1 MVATAY
7 KNDTI
12 NASTYNFTI
21 MIFTSSLFVAVVNP
35 LSPSIHIQIR
45 QTDPQTFP

>member
-45 QTDPQTFP
+45 QTDPHTFP